1 MLNIQIQKLP
11 HAKDI
16 ELPDYGS
23 ENCSWLDLYAA
34 IKKKIKLKKGE
45 IIIVPTGIKIALK
58 KNLEAQVRPRSGLA
72 ANYGITVL
80 NTPGTIDADYRGEI
94 KIILIN
100 HGKKIFQIERGMR
113 IAQLIIARIEKIKWS
128 EKKKLNAKT
137 KRKDSGFGSTGI

>member
-16 ELPDYGS
+16 ELPDHGS
-23 ENCSWLDLYAA
+23 ENCSGLDLYAA

>member
-1 MLNIQIQKLP
+1 
-11 HAKDI
+11 
-16 ELPDYGS
+16 
-23 ENCSWLDLYAA
+23 
-34 IKKKIKLKKGE
+34 
-45 IIIVPTGIKIALK
+45 VPTGIKIALK